1 MAVSNIMLRKPPR
14 VGGIKKIIARELVP
28 FTRQMSSMATAGMP
42 LVESIMAIESTT
54 RNPEFRKVVG
64 YIRECVEGGSPLST
78 ALESYP
84 RIFDHMYVNMVL
96 AGEQSGKF
104 DKIMKRLTVII
115 QNSSKLM
122 KRIKAA
128 LTYPKVI
135 VSLSLLIA
143 AGLIVGVVPQ
153 FGDMFA
159 GAGKKLP
166 GLTQFLL
173 DIADLI
179 KNWWYIVIPSCIVAF
194 VLFKAWARTE
204 SGHYLL
210 DGLSLRLPV
219 FGELQQKG
227 AIARFTRLLGE
238 MLNSGIPIL
247 KALSIVAGSLN
258 NRVLERS
265 VMAARDEVEQ
275 GVTLNQ
281 ALNGKPFMPEMM
293 VRMIAA
299 GERSGRM
306 QDMLDSVADTYD
318 EEVEAMIAQLT
329 SLMEPMIM
337 VLMGSIIGTIVIALF
352 LPIFQ
357 LPSIA
362 AS

>member
-1 MAVSNIMLRKPPR
+1 MAANITLRKPPR
-14 VGGIKKIIARELVP
+14 IGGLKNIHNKELVP

-42 LVESIMAIESTT
+42 LIESIMAIEATT
-54 RNPEFRKVVG
+54 RNPQFKKVIG
-64 YIRECVEGGSPLST
+64 YVRECVEGGSPLSS
-78 ALESYP
+78 ALEAFP

-96 AGEQSGKF
+96 AGEQSGQF
-104 DKIMKRLTVII
+104 DQIMRRLTVII

-122 KRIKAA
+122 KRIKSA

-135 VSLSLLIA
+135 ISLSLLIA
-143 AGLIVGVVPQ
+143 AGLVVGVVPQ

-159 GAGKKLP
+159 GAGKSLP
-166 GLTQFLL
+166 ALTQFLL
-173 DIADLI
+173 DLANLI
-179 KNWWYIVIPSCIVAF
+179 KNWWYVVIPGGI
-194 VLFKAWARTE
+194 VLFILFKMWARTE
-204 SGHYLL
+204 SGHFIL

-219 FGELQQKG
+219 FGELQLKG
-227 AIARFTRLLGE
+227 AIARFTRLLGV

-258 NRVLERS
+258 NRVLEKS
-265 VMAARDEVEQ
+265 VMDAREEVEQ
-275 GVTLNQ
+275 GVPLNM

-299 GERSGRM
+299 GEKSGRM

-318 EEVEAMIAQLT
+318 DEVEAMIAQLT
-329 SLMEPMIM
+329 ALMEPMIM

-357 LPSIA
+357 LPSLA